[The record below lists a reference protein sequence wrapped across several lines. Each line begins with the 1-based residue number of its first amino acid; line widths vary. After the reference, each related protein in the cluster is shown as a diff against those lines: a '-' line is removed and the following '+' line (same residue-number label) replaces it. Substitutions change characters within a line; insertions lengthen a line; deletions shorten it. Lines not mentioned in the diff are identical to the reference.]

1 MIFDPGDR
9 EITLPIVS
17 AVVVASYHFWLAL
30 KVRSNPRYTIQSLL
44 NEARIAWVARM
55 MSGNEGILAVQ
66 TLRNAIMGATFFA
79 STAIALIVGTITLSV
94 QGDRLTQI
102 WASVGASGAAS
113 AAASAA
119 ASGAASV
126 AASGAIAGPIDQH
139 LWLIK
144 IMLLLIDMMCAF
156 IFFAQAIRLNAHVGV
171 LISVPKNQMDAGVV
185 ADLFIRAGRFHTR
198 GMRCYYL
205 AGPLMFWLFG
215 PVAMLAASIA
225 LVIVLYF
232 LDRSPL
238 LRKPIG

>member
-1 MIFDPGDR
+1 MSFAAGER
-9 EITLPIVS
+9 EILLPIVS
-17 AVVVASYHFWLAL
+17 ALVVGAYHLWLAL

-44 NEARIAWVARM
+44 NAARIAWVARM
-55 MSGNEGILAVQ
+55 ISGNEGILAVQ

-102 WASVGASGAAS
+102 WASGASSAAITGAAS
-113 AAASAA
+113 TATSMAT
-119 ASGAASV
+119 
-126 AASGAIAGPIDQH
+126 SGAIDSPIEQH

-144 IMLLLIDMMCAF
+144 ILLLLIDMMCAF

-171 LISVPKNQMDAGVV
+171 LIGVPKSEMDPGVV
-185 ADLFIRAGRFHTR
+185 AHLFIRAGRFHTR

-215 PVAMLAASIA
+215 PAAMLAASIA
-225 LVIVLYF
+225 LVVVLYF